1 MAYKF
6 QLGAAK
12 LSGSIE
18 STGGLVNTD
27 VDDQTAANIVAEID
41 DGEIP
46 SAKLADLSAFDT
58 ADLAEGS
65 NLYYTQARFD
75 AALTAKDTDDLSE
88 GSSNLYYQDSRARA
102 ALSVDLSNNSGRG
115 SVSYDSSTGVI
126 SYEGVT
132 QAEIRSD
139 ISVTDAGGDGSLS
152 YNSSTG
158 VITYTGPSAAE
169 VRAHLSGGEMIDFS
183 AGEMAINAS
192 EFTASAQDVIDASA
206 ANVRAHFSVTD
217 TSTIDMTLA
226 SGDIQASV
234 ILASNSGLDASS
246 GLGLAGSVAGNS
258 IDLTNGVL
266 SVDLKANGGLEHN
279 AGELQLDL
287 GSAATY
293 TVKSSGDFIAIHDID
308 ATGAKLRKID
318 RQTFAADL
326 ANGALDNNSS
336 AALSVRVDDSSIEID
351 PSNDLRVKALGITNS
366 MLSGAIAS
374 SKIAELNAFDTADLA
389 EGSNL
394 YYTDARARAAVSVTD
409 NGGDGSLSYDS
420 GTGVISYTGP
430 SATEVRAHFS
440 VADSNSIDMSYTA
453 GGEFS
458 ADARVDADAL
468 EVVAGGISLKSSI
481 AGARTFQSDVTV
493 SGDLTVNGALT
504 YVNTTNLAISDAL
517 ITIGSGSSAFAV
529 DYGLEFGAVGSG
541 WASIKTAQE
550 DIDPGSVGNE
560 DIFKFSHPVSSSFV
574 AAGVVS
580 ATELYGDLEGAVIE
594 SVQVITAASGFNSQN
609 TQVLCNFSSTDSITL
624 PSAASME
631 GKMYKFKKI
640 GNGNVRLLPD
650 GSSTIDGEA
659 SITLES
665 AYAGVSII
673 AKDGNYYVM

>member
-27 VDDQTAANIVAEID
+27 VDDTTAANIVAEID

-58 ADLAEGS
+58 DGLSEGAS
-65 NLYYTQARFD
+65 NLYYTEARWD
-75 AALTAKDTDDLSE
+75 SKMAAADTDDLSE
-88 GSSNLYYQDSRARA
+88 GLTNLYYQDSRARA
-102 ALSVDLSNNSGRG
+102 ALSVDLSSNAGRG

-158 VITYTGPSAAE
+158 VITYTGPSA
-169 VRAHLSGGEMIDFS
+169 
-183 AGEMAINAS
+183 S
-192 EFTASAQDVIDASA
+192 E
-206 ANVRAHFSVTD
+206 VRAHFSVTD

-226 SGDIQASV
+226 NGDIQASV

-246 GLGLAGSVAGNS
+246 GLGLASSVAGNG
-258 IDLTNGVL
+258 IDLTSGVL
-266 SVDLKANGGLEHN
+266 SADLKAQGGLDFD
-279 AGELQLDL
+279 AGELILDL
-287 GSAATY
+287 GGAADY
-293 TVKSSGDFIAIHDID
+293 TVKSSQDFIAIHDVS
-308 ATGAKLRKID
+308 ATGARLRKID
-318 RQTFAADL
+318 RAAFAADL

-336 AALSVRVDDSSIEID
+336 AALSVRVDGSSIEID
-351 PSNDLRVKALGITNS
+351 GSNDLAVKAGGITNS

-374 SKIAELNAFDTADLA
+374 SKIAELNAFDTGDLA

-409 NGGDGSLSYDS
+409 LGGDGSLAYNSS
-420 GTGVISYTGP
+420 TGVITYTGP

-440 VADSNSIDMSYTA
+440 VADSNSIDMAYNGAS
-453 GGEFS
+453 GQFS
-458 ADARVDADAL
+458 ADVLVDSDAL
-468 EVVAGGISLKSSI
+468 EVVAGGVSLKSSI

-493 SGDLTVNGALT
+493 SGDLTVQGSLT
-504 YVNTTNLAISDAL
+504 YINTTNLAISDAL
-517 ITIGSGSSAFAV
+517 ITVGSGSSAFAV

-550 DIDPGSVGNE
+550 NIDGVAGNE
-560 DIFKFSHPVSSSFV
+560 DIFKFSHPISASILASDAVV
-574 AAGVVS
+574 ANDI
-580 ATELYGDLEGAVIE
+580 YGNLTGAIVE
-594 SVQVITAASGFNSQN
+594 SVQVITAASGFDSANS
-609 TQVLCNFSSTDSITL
+609 QVLCNFSSSDTISL
-624 PSAASME
+624 PAASDAQ
-631 GKMYKFKKI
+631 GKIYKFKKI
-640 GNGNVRLLPD
+640 GSGNVVIQCD
-650 GSSTIDGEA
+650 AGNGETIDGET

-665 AYAGVSII
+665 AFAGVSII
-673 AKDGNYYVM
+673 SDGVRFYVM